1 MTTIAAS
8 QPPSPQPKHR
18 QIETKVTE
26 HDSDSETGGALSAVQ
41 HIRELKR
48 LARLA
53 HRRAQVIESPSTT
66 KTHIY
71 TNLFGTPETE
81 ESEVSNTSWRMNADG
96 LAEPSRSKPRPYL
109 SYMLNTYRNLFLT
122 FYFNWTMIFT
132 APISSLAFVI
142 VYPTAVVL
150 LFIFEIGL
158 KVFMDYL
165 GGSAFVHYI
174 GSKYGEG
181 LGAINWGAPNLLLS
195 EQTAELVKST
205 LPSLGKPEPPNK
217 AGGGGVRSRT
227 FDLSI
232 AQTFTVISSVIY
244 ERDADKVKSA
254 YEVYA
259 NAMKSSIVDLEDQVE
274 SPVERKMK
282 CLLWQSERRIRTIVA
297 NWGLHFAG
305 VSELK
310 SLGGPFCGIFW
321 SEEHPFIV
329 VAFKGTTPTNYEEFL
344 VDATFQRTDAR
355 SYLFGSVHE
364 GFYESVFPT
373 AGFGSDDTRDPYG
386 AILSAV
392 QEKAQ
397 QMQARMGTSEPIQV
411 WITGHSLGAAMSSL
425 LFARWLK
432 CPEDL
437 TSRCVLRDAYVIG
450 TPAVGDNDFASYF
463 SSFSNH
469 PVSRTS
475 TLWRIINKHDIIC
488 RIPPGY
494 DSQTIGNYMK
504 STDFFNYSHIGHA
517 IQLNSRWHR
526 KPLRVYP
533 SGYQATMQVEITLGG
548 FDSRCVDYNLPD
560 GQIITAAENPSP
572 STSTDIDT
580 NTNTHT
586 NIKPKLTS
594 GFVDPRK
601 ALVFMQHDDQIN
613 PVKFL
618 ALPRFAMY
626 ISKKAWFRTMAN
638 KFTDGN
644 PIHSLESIYPFFF
657 KDHIPVHYFE
667 GLERA
672 RSFCYDM
679 EKKDRQIKL

>member
-1 MTTIAAS
+1 
-8 QPPSPQPKHR
+8 
-18 QIETKVTE
+18 
-26 HDSDSETGGALSAVQ
+26 
-41 HIRELKR
+41 
-48 LARLA
+48 
-53 HRRAQVIESPSTT
+53 
-66 KTHIY
+66 
-71 TNLFGTPETE
+71 
-81 ESEVSNTSWRMNADG
+81 MNGDG
-96 LAEPSRSKPRPYL
+96 VAEPSRSKPRPYL
-109 SYMLNTYRNLFLT
+109 SYMLNTYKNLFLT

-165 GGSAFVHYI
+165 GGAAFVHYI
-174 GSKYGEG
+174 GGKYGEG
-181 LGAINWGAPNLLLS
+181 APDLLLS
-195 EQTAELVKST
+195 QETAELVRAT

-232 AQTFTVISSVIY
+232 AQTFTVLSSVIY

-254 YEVYA
+254 YEAYA
-259 NAMKSSIVDLEDQVE
+259 TATKTGVVDLEDHIE
-274 SPVERKMK
+274 SPVEKKMR
-282 CLLWQSERRIRTIVA
+282 CLLWQSERRIRTIVS

-397 QMQARMGTSEPIQV
+397 QMQSRLGTSEPIQV

-437 TSRCVLRDAYVIG
+437 TSHCVLRDAYVIG

-494 DSQTIGNYMK
+494 DSQTIGNYMS

-517 IQLNSRWHR
+517 IQINSSWHR

-533 SGYQATMQVEITLGG
+533 SGYQATMQVEIVMGG
-548 FDSRCVDYNLPD
+548 YEER
-560 GQIITAAENPSP
+560 SP
-572 STSTDIDT
+572 
-580 NTNTHT
+580 
-586 NIKPKLTS
+586 
-594 GFVDPRK
+594 
-601 ALVFMQHDDQIN
+601 
-613 PVKFL
+613 
-618 ALPRFAMY
+618 
-626 ISKKAWFRTMAN
+626 WFRTLAN
-638 KFTDGN
+638 RFTDGN
-644 PIHSLESIYPFFF
+644 PIHAIESIYPFFF
-657 KDHIPVHYFE
+657 RDHIPVHYFQ
-667 GLERA
+667 GLNKA
-672 RSFCYDM
+672 RGFCFDM
-679 EKKDRQIKL
+679 EEKNRQAKL